1 MRATVLE
8 GPRVVTLRDVPDPV
22 LPGPDGVVVTVEATA
37 ICGSDLHLYHDAPT
51 GAGIQLG
58 HEAIGT
64 VAEAGAHVQTLKP
77 GDRVLVSG
85 VIGCGVCGP
94 CRAGQPHI
102 CLAGKSAAFGTMPG
116 LPGGQAEAMA
126 VPFADL
132 FAMPIPEG
140 MSDEEAVLLTDILP
154 TGYLGAQRA
163 DIRPGA
169 TVVVVGLGPV
179 GIMALRCAALFGP
192 ARILAVD
199 MVPERLARAERLGA
213 EPIDA
218 RVASGSAQVL
228 EATGGRGADSVIEAV
243 GADATIT
250 EALACAATGGTVS
263 VVGVNLSPAMTF
275 PMGMVFLKS
284 LTLRT
289 IFAPVPGTWPALV
302 PLVQSGHFSGL
313 ADTFTHRIGLS
324 RVPEAYELFDS
335 RADGV
340 LKVLLLP
347 ND

>member
-8 GPRVVTLRDVPDPV
+8 GPRTVSVENVPDPV
-22 LPGPDGVVVTVEATA
+22 LPGPEGVIVTVERTA

-51 GAGIQLG
+51 GSGIRLG

-64 VAEAGAHVQTLKP
+64 VAEVGPHVRSLRA

-85 VIGCGVCGP
+85 VIGCGICTA
-94 CRAGQPHI
+94 CLAGQPNV
-102 CLAGKSAAFGTMPG
+102 CLADKATAFGTVPD

-132 FAMPIPEG
+132 FALPIPEG
-140 MSDEEAVLLTDILP
+140 VADEEAVLLTDILP
-154 TGYLGAQRA
+154 TGYLGALRA
-163 DIRPGA
+163 NIQPGS

-179 GIMALRCAALFGP
+179 GIMALQCASLFGP

-199 MVPERLARAERLGA
+199 VVTERLARDERLGA

-218 RVASGSAQVL
+218 SSVPGAAQVM

-243 GADATIT
+243 GADATVLD
-250 EALACAATGGTVS
+250 AVSCAASGGTVS
-263 VVGVNLSPAMTF
+263 IVGVNLSLALPF
-275 PMGMVFLKS
+275 PMGLVFLKS
-284 LTLRT
+284 LTVRT
-289 IFAPVPGTWPALV
+289 IFAPVPGTWPSLV
-302 PLVQSGHFSGL
+302 PLVQAGRL
-313 ADTFTHRIGLS
+313 QLVDTFTHRMPLS
-324 RVPEAYELFDS
+324 EVAEAYDLFDS
-335 RADGV
+335 RRDGV

-347 ND
+347 N

>member
-1 MRATVLE
+1 MASAVHAGRASLTSASPGSRLRS
-8 GPRVVTLRDVPDPV
+8 GRCPTCRVD
-22 LPGPDGVVVTVEATA
+22 
-37 ICGSDLHLYHDAPT
+37 
-51 GAGIQLG
+51 
-58 HEAIGT
+58 
-64 VAEAGAHVQTLKP
+64 KP
-77 GDRVLVSG
+77 KRW
-85 VIGCGVCGP
+85 P
-94 CRAGQPHI
+94 CRSPI
-102 CLAGKSAAFGTMPG
+102 
-116 LPGGQAEAMA
+116 
-126 VPFADL
+126 L
-132 FAMPIPEG
+132 FALPIPEG

-154 TGYLGAQRA
+154 TGYLGALRA

-228 EATGGRGADSVIEAV
+228 EATGGRGAESVIEAV

-263 VVGVNLSPAMTF
+263 MVGVNLSPAMTF

-284 LTLRT
+284 LTVRT
-289 IFAPVPGTWPALV
+289 IFAPVPGTWPATRAARPVGSLQRPRRHLHAPHRAEPGARRLRV
-302 PLVQSGHFSGL
+302 VRLARGRGLEGL
-313 ADTFTHRIGLS
+313 ALAERLRT
-324 RVPEAYELFDS
+324 P
-335 RADGV
+335 RAPRACG
-340 LKVLLLP
+340 
-347 ND
+347 

>member
-8 GPRVVTLRDVPDPV
+8 GPRQVAVHDVPDPV
-22 LPGPDGVVVTVEATA
+22 LPGPDGVIVTVEHTA

-64 VAEAGAHVQTLKP
+64 VAEVGPHVRGLKQ

-85 VIGCGVCGP
+85 VIGCGICTA
-94 CRAGQPHI
+94 CLAGQPNV
-102 CLAGKSAAFGTMPG
+102 CLADKATAFGTVPD

-132 FAMPIPEG
+132 FTLPIPEG
-140 MSDEEAVLLTDILP
+140 VADEEAVLLTDILP

-228 EATGGRGADSVIEAV
+228 EATGGHGADSVIEAV

-340 LKVLLLP
+340 LK
-347 ND
+347 

>member
-8 GPRVVTLRDVPDPV
+8 GPRDVRVENVPDPA
-22 LPGPDGVVVTVEATA
+22 LPGPEGVVVAVEQTA

-51 GAGIQLG
+51 GSGIRLG

-64 VAEAGAHVQTLKP
+64 VIEAGPHVRSMKP

-85 VIGCGVCGP
+85 VIGCGL
-94 CRAGQPHI
+94 CRSCLAGQPNV
-102 CLAGKSAAFGTMPG
+102 CVAGKSAAFGTVPD

-132 FAMPIPEG
+132 FALPIPEG
-140 MSDEEAVLLTDILP
+140 IADEQAVLLTDILP

-163 DIRPGA
+163 SIRPGA

-179 GIMALRCAALFGP
+179 GIMALQCAALFGP

-199 MVPERLARAERLGA
+199 VVPERLARAERLGA

-218 RVASGSAQVL
+218 STAPGSAQVL
-228 EATGGRGADSVIEAV
+228 EATGGRGAESVIEAV
-243 GADATIT
+243 GADATVVD
-250 EALACAATGGTVS
+250 ALSCAATGGTVS
-263 VVGVNLSPAMTF
+263 VVGVNLSAELAF

-289 IFAPVPGTWPALV
+289 IFAPIPGTWPALV
-302 PLVQSGHFSGL
+302 PLVQAGRL
-313 ADTFTHRIGLS
+313 ELIDTFTHRMALEQA
-324 RVPEAYELFDS
+324 PQAYELFDS

-340 LKVLLLP
+340 LKVLLTP
-347 ND
+347 NP